1 MKKFT
6 QWMAGILAGIIGSVA
21 VYYLTRPDPPPA
33 VTTFEGMVY
42 SGSSPVAHAMV
53 QLDLDGVVN
62 ISGPIHDITN
72 ENGSYRF
79 ELTGLPH
86 TASARLLATANGYV
100 ASSAQSLLS
109 PLQPETHLD
118 FPLSPV
124 SAPAPAPPPPSVP
137 GDSAGA
143 PTAQPAQV
151 HIPMYIAKG
160 ASQAMR
166 IRIPH

>member
-1 MKKFT
+1 MKKVV

-21 VYYLTRPDPPPA
+21 VYYLTRPAPPPA

-72 ENGSYRF
+72 ENGAYRF
-79 ELTGLPH
+79 ELTGLPNN
-86 TASARLLATANGYV
+86 ASAKLLATANGYA

-109 PLQPETHLD
+109 PLQRETHLD

-124 SAPAPAPPPPSVP
+124 VIRPAPPS
-137 GDSAGA
+137 GLGA
-143 PTAQPAQV
+143 AVGQHTATPAQI
-151 HIPMYIAKG
+151 HIPLYIAKG
-160 ASQAMR
+160 ASQAMK
-166 IRIPH
+166 IQIAH

>member
-6 QWMAGILAGIIGSVA
+6 QWMAGILAAVIGSVA

-53 QLDLDGVVN
+53 QLDLNGVVN
-62 ISGPIHDITN
+62 ITGPIHDMTD
-72 ENGSYRF
+72 ENGAYRF
-79 ELTGLPH
+79 ELTGLPN

-100 ASSAQSLLS
+100 AASAQSLLS
-109 PLQPETHLD
+109 PLQRETHLD

-124 SAPAPAPPPPSVP
+124 SAPAPAPTPPS
-137 GDSAGA
+137 GNGNANDA
-143 PTAQPAQV
+143 PTAHPAQV
-151 HIPMYIAKG
+151 HIPIYIAKG